1 VGFFATRVKPAA
13 PAHPEARAELSA
25 DLLAA
30 LPPRFEAVGEALAS
44 GSAAADECAVAGEV
58 CASDGLSLDEAL
70 ADLSITCRV
79 VGRPEPRFVDVRAV
93 SVAWSETT
101 LDYLHRLT
109 CADPSTGLASLAHL
123 QERLAELHRMS
134 AEAPRAGVR
143 HALVV
148 VDLTSPRSGRQRA
161 LTEALAS
168 DLRLAAVARIAGTV
182 FGATA
187 TIGRL
192 GPERLVVITARDGR
206 LGRRVWLLR
215 SMVTRFEPAD
225 AGVRIWIEG
234 LPDSGSGAAT
244 VLAELARS

>member
-1 VGFFATRVKPAA
+1 MGVFRTRTRGAPFADPG
-13 PAHPEARAELSA
+13 ARAELTE
-25 DLLAA
+25 DQRAA

-44 GSAAADECAVAGEV
+44 GSAAADECAVTGEV

-70 ADLSITCRV
+70 ADLSTTCRV
-79 VGRPEPRFVDVRAV
+79 VGLSEPRFVDVRAL

-109 CADPSTGLASLAHL
+109 CADPATGLASLAHL
-123 QERLAELHRMS
+123 QERLAELHRMPV
-134 AEAPRAGVR
+134 EDPRAGVR

-148 VDLTSPRSGRQRA
+148 VDLNSPRSGRQRA
-161 LTEALAS
+161 FTGAIAS
-168 DLRLAAVARIAGTV
+168 DLRLAAVARTAGTV

-192 GPERLVVITARDGR
+192 GPERLVVITSRDGR
-206 LGRRVWLLR
+206 LGRRAWLLR
-215 SMVTRFEPAD
+215 SMVRHFEPSD
-225 AGVRIWIEG
+225 AGVRVWIEG